1 LADYTKACSFLCAE
15 CASPKLETSEDK
27 TRFEAK
33 ECCFVQGESDS
44 EAVTMGNGQPRVVSR
59 LRLGGLHHR
68 YNLAAKDNS
77 ELFECP

>member
-1 LADYTKACSFLCAE
+1 MVIPSLGDYTKAYGFLCAE

-44 EAVTMGNGQPRVVSR
+44 EEPRVASR

-68 YNLAAKDNS
+68 YNLAA
-77 ELFECP
+77 